1 MSPKVAR
8 IYRCKECDYTCFKNS
23 DYDKHILTAKHNK
36 MTNRT
41 ILNAKVA
48 KSRQSRQNPIYT
60 CECGK
65 EYKVRNSLWYHKKKC
80 MIKQTIIKL
89 ESVEKPSILYLL
101 SQNKDLMEM
110 LVLQNSE
117 HKKETSKI
125 LEENTEMLKTI
136 QDIVPKIGN
145 NNNNNNNHQFNIQV
159 FLNEECKDAINFS
172 DFIKQI
178 QVSLTDL
185 ENQAENG
192 YIKGITKI
200 FIENLQGL
208 GMNKRPIHC
217 TDKKRKTLYIK
228 ENNEWDKEGSQD
240 ILKKGI
246 QEVTRRTFE
255 QLINEQKI
263 HSEEY
268 NDADSEFSMKC
279 ISIQRNLTP
288 NHPRENTIGKVIDNI
303 TQNTGIA

>member
-8 IYRCKECDYTCFKNS
+8 IYQCKECHYTCFKNS

-48 KSRQSRQNPIYT
+48 KSRKSRKSRQNRQNPIYT

-89 ESVEKPSILYLL
+89 EVVEKPSILYLL
-101 SQNKDLMEM
+101 SQNKDLIEM

-117 HKKETSKI
+117 HINETSKI
-125 LEENTEMLKTI
+125 SEENTEMLKTI

-208 GMNKRPIHC
+208 
-217 TDKKRKTLYIK
+217 
-228 ENNEWDKEGSQD
+228 
-240 ILKKGI
+240 
-246 QEVTRRTFE
+246 
-255 QLINEQKI
+255 
-263 HSEEY
+263 
-268 NDADSEFSMKC
+268 
-279 ISIQRNLTP
+279 
-288 NHPRENTIGKVIDNI
+288 
-303 TQNTGIA
+303 